1 MTDAFAAVR
10 EEIEAM
16 RTCTAQAAEDYEND
30 DRDAGP
36 LWGRVDALDA
46 LLRFMN
52 GDPRFT
58 DVTDP
63 EPGKAPRLPLPV
75 GAEFEALYAP
85 GRRVRFAHTD
95 CGWPGEADTATAH
108 LTLGEVYT
116 IAWSDIGFAKSRLG
130 LEGVTGDGGQG
141 FNSVF
146 FEPVPDGDLTGEEEA
161 GR

>member
-10 EEIEAM
+10 EEIHQLRAAHARRAM
-16 RTCTAQAAEDYEND
+16 RRE
-30 DRDAGP
+30 DAGVDATLP
-36 LWGRVDALDA
+36 WGRVDALDA
-46 LLRFMN
+46 LLGLMN
-52 GDPRFT
+52 TDPRFT

-146 FEPVPDGDLTGEEEA
+146 FEPVPDGDLTEDEESP
-161 GR
+161 